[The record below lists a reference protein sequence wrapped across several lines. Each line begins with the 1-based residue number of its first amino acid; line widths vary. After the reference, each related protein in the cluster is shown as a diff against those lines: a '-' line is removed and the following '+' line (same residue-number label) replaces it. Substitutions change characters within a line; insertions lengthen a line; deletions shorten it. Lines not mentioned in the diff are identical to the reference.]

1 MTRNPLW
8 YTMRVVMNV
17 PMLDLQA
24 QHRAIRDEVRRA
36 VEEVLDSQM
45 CVLGPAVRALEDKLD
60 RMVAPAKTLGV
71 SSGTDALL
79 LALMAC
85 DIGPGD
91 EVILP
96 TFTFFATAAAAVRV
110 GAKPV
115 FVDIDQ
121 RSFNTNADLI
131 EKALTAKTKAII
143 PVHLFGQCAAIE
155 PIIALATARG
165 LRVIED
171 AAQAL
176 GALRNGKPACT
187 FGDIA
192 CVSFYPTKN
201 LGAAGEAGLLA
212 TADPDLYERCLIL
225 RNQGMEPRYEHHYVG
240 GNFRMDAIQAAI
252 LNVKCDHLADWNAK
266 RARNA
271 ALYDELL
278 ADARVITPC
287 VADKNTHVYHQYTIR
302 TDNRDALKSHL
313 TEKGIGS
320 DVYYPIPLHLQPC
333 FRTLGYHKGDFPVSE
348 EAASKV
354 LALPIYPELSEQQ
367 IRYVAQTI
375 HQFSLLPS
383 NAVAPA
389 D

>member
-1 MTRNPLW
+1 
-8 YTMRVVMNV
+8 MNV

-24 QHRAIRDEVRRA
+24 QYRAIRDEVRRA

-45 CVLGPAVRALEDKLD
+45 CVLGPAVRALEQKLD
-60 RMVAPAKTLGV
+60 RMVAPAKTLGL

-115 FVDIDQ
+115 FVDIDE
-121 RSFNTNADLI
+121 RTFNTNADLI

-143 PVHLFGQCAAIE
+143 PVHLFGQCAAME
-155 PIIALATARG
+155 PIIALARTHG

-176 GALRNGKPACT
+176 GALRSGTPACT
-187 FGDIA
+187 FGDLA

-212 TADPDLYERCLIL
+212 TSDPDLYERCRIL

-252 LNVKCDHLADWNAK
+252 LNVKCGYLADWNAK

-271 ALYDELL
+271 ALYDQLL
-278 ADARVITPC
+278 ADARIITPC
-287 VADKNTHVYHQYTIR
+287 VAETNTHVYHQYTIT

-313 TEKGIGS
+313 TKKGIGS
-320 DVYYPIPLHLQPC
+320 DIYYPIPLHLQPC
-333 FRTLGYHKGDFPVSE
+333 FRTLGYQKGDFPVSE

-354 LALPIYPELSEQQ
+354 LALPIYPELSEEQ

-375 HQFSLLPS
+375 RQFSLSAS

-389 D
+389 G